1 MWFNPSAL
9 ETPAL
14 QKIKKYNANKV
25 EIEMASYCYEVM
37 DGLGQNQMR
46 FCPKDLVEVMREY
59 GLRAE
64 INMVRNILKDNWG
77 LASQKNSEYIFYRID
92 MDGEIIPVKRKGRYM
107 EVALTE
113 IEKIL
118 L

>member
-25 EIEMASYCYEVM
+25 EIEMAAYCYEVM
-37 DGLGQNQMR
+37 DGLGQNQVR
-46 FCPKDLVEVMREY
+46 FCPKDLVEVMRES
-59 GLRAE
+59 GLRAD

-77 LASQKNSEYIFYRID
+77 LASHKNSEYSFYHIG
-92 MDGEIIPVKRKGRYM
+92 MDGEIVPMKRKGRYL
-107 EVALTE
+107 EIALTD
-113 IEKIL
+113 IDKIL